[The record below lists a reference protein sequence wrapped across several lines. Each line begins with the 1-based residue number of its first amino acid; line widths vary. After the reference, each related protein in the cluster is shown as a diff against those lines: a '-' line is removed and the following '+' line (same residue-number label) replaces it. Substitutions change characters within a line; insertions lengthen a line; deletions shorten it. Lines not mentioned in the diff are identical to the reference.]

1 VIFKILILDDE
12 AMVCNSLRRVL
23 ADDERKIYMANT
35 GEEAYKILSEHK
47 IDLLLLDYKLKGED
61 GLTFLKQIYDVY
73 PELLTIMLTAHGN
86 VELAVK
92 AMKHGAYDFI
102 QKKEEPEFI
111 RFNIQRALD
120 NLRLKKEV
128 EELKEHLST
137 EKNLPKIIAKSK
149 QMKDVLTLAGEFA
162 LSDSTILIGGE
173 TGTGKSILAEFIHGK
188 SNRFNFPLVQIN
200 CSAIPGE
207 LIESELFG
215 YERGAFTGARQKGKK
230 GLIEQANNGTLF
242 LDEIGELSLEMQ
254 AKLLHI
260 LEKKEFLK
268 VGAVEPTKVDVRFIA
283 ATNADLEKKVAEKSF
298 RMDLFYRL
306 NIASL
311 EIPPLRE
318 RKEDILPLA
327 KVFINAFNE
336 KFNKSVRVI
345 SQAAENFLLRSPWL
359 GNVRELR
366 NYIERAMILKQG
378 SELLAG
384 DFNGSAK
391 MKETANAQS
400 AAFRFELNYES
411 GENLLHTVQK
421 ELINSALKITKNN
434 ISKTALLLGMPRTSL
449 NSCIQRFQIEIK

>member
-268 VGAVEPTKVDVRFIA
+268 VGAIEPTKVDVRFIA

>member
-12 AMVCNSLRRVL
+12 PMVCNSLRRVL

-283 ATNADLEKKVAEKSF
+283 ATNADLEKKAAEKSF

-327 KVFINAFNE
+327 KVFIDAFNE

>member
-1 VIFKILILDDE
+1 
-12 AMVCNSLRRVL
+12 MVCNSLRRVL

-268 VGAVEPTKVDVRFIA
+268 VGAIEPTKVDVRFIA

>member
-12 AMVCNSLRRVL
+12 PMVCNSLRRVL

-268 VGAVEPTKVDVRFIA
+268 VGAIEPTKVDVRFIA
-283 ATNADLEKKVAEKSF
+283 ATNADLEKKAAEKSF

-327 KVFINAFNE
+327 KVFIDAFNE

>member
-283 ATNADLEKKVAEKSF
+283 ATNADLEKKAAEKSF

>member
-1 VIFKILILDDE
+1 MIFKILILDDE
-12 AMVCNSLRRVL
+12 PMVCNSLRRVL

-268 VGAVEPTKVDVRFIA
+268 VGAIEPTKVDVRFIA